1 MDFIAYLD
9 HEISNLCPQPE
20 YFDLSPFGLTDF
32 RDCFIMELIKDAYFK
47 SEPKQSLRTN
57 RGNDDDDAE
66 QQVGECVDGIGA
78 AHDEPVHPAAD
89 QSGRS
94 ANGDA
99 DHRGEQRAGEC
110 DQK

>member
-1 MDFIAYLD
+1 MI
-9 HEISNLCPQPE
+9 
-20 YFDLSPFGLTDF
+20 
-32 RDCFIMELIKDAYFK
+32 
-47 SEPKQSLRTN
+47 
-57 RGNDDDDAE
+57 RGHLGPVGQCDRKHDGGNASTEHRDDDDAE
-66 QQVGECVDGIGA
+66 QQVGECVDGVGA

-94 ANGDA
+94 ADGDA